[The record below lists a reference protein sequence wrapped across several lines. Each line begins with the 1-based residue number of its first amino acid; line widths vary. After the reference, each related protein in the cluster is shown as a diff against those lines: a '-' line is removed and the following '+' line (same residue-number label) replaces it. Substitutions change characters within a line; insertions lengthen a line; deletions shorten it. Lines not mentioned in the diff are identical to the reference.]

1 MAPAPETAVR
11 ARRSCLAVPGSSAK
25 MLAKAKTLP
34 ADEVFVDLED
44 AVAPELKND
53 ETRRAVVEALRGEWL
68 APTRVVRVNAV
79 GTRWCLDD
87 LLAVAGEAGDD
98 LDCVIVPKVE
108 SAAQVH
114 FVAEVLADLERKR
127 GAERPLGLEVQI
139 ESPRGLV
146 EVERIAAA
154 SPRIETLIFGPGDYA
169 AAAGMPQLTVG
180 AIDPAYPG
188 DAWHYVLSRIVTTAH
203 AFGLQAIDGPY
214 AAIRDLDG
222 FAEVARRSRA
232 LGYDGKWALHPDQI
246 AICNDTYTP
255 TQDELDRALAILKA
269 YRASTDDG
277 LGAVAFGGEMIDEA
291 SRKMAV
297 SVVDRG
303 RAAGMARADG

>member
-1 MAPAPETAVR
+1 MGPVTTSVR

-25 MLAKAKTLP
+25 MLAKAATLP

-53 ETRRAVVEALRGEWL
+53 ETRRAVVEALRGDWL

-79 GTRWCLDD
+79 GTPWCLDD
-87 LLAVAGEAGDD
+87 LLAVAGEAADV
-98 LDCVIVPKVE
+98 LDCVMVPKVE

-114 FVAEVLADLERKR
+114 FVAEVLADLERKQ
-127 GAERPLGLEVQI
+127 GVARPVGIEVQI

-146 EVERIAAA
+146 EIERIATA
-154 SPRIETLIFGPGDYA
+154 SSRVETLIFGPGDYA

-180 AIDPAYPG
+180 AIDPTYPG

-214 AAIRDLDG
+214 AAIRDPDG
-222 FAEVARRSRA
+222 FAEVARRSRV
-232 LGYDGKWALHPDQI
+232 LGFDGKWALHPDQL
-246 AICNDTYTP
+246 AICNETYAP
-255 TQDELDRALAILKA
+255 TDAELDRALAILEA
-269 YRASTDDG
+269 YEASTGDG
-277 LGAVAFGGEMIDEA
+277 RGAAAFEGEMIDEA
-291 SRKMAV
+291 SRKLAV
-297 SVVDRG
+297 AVVDRG
-303 RAAGMARADG
+303 RASGMARAGA

>member
-1 MAPAPETAVR
+1 
-11 ARRSCLAVPGSSAK
+11 
-25 MLAKAKTLP
+25 MLAKAPTLP
-34 ADEVFVDLED
+34 ADEVFIDLED

-79 GTRWCLDD
+79 GTPWCLDD
-87 LLAVAGEAGDD
+87 LLTVAGEAGDL
-98 LDCVIVPKVE
+98 LDCVMVPKVE
-108 SAAQVH
+108 SAGQIH

-127 GAERPLGLEVQI
+127 GAARPLGIEVQI

-146 EVERIAAA
+146 EIERIATA

-169 AAAGMPQLTVG
+169 ASAGMPQLTVG
-180 AIDPAYPG
+180 AIDPSYPG

-232 LGYDGKWALHPDQI
+232 LGFDGKWALHPDQI
-246 AICNDTYTP
+246 AACNETYAP
-255 TQDELDRALAILKA
+255 TEAELDRALAILDA
-269 YRASTDDG
+269 YRASSREG
-277 LGAVAFGGEMIDEA
+277 RGAAAFEGEMIDEA
-291 SRKMAV
+291 SRKLAV

-303 RAAGMARADG
+303 RAAGMARADA